1 MCHESIQSLKMINRL
16 VRLGYGGFLVERGVG
31 IQSIIEIRAS
41 LKHLSCSKK
50 LKKERPQD
58 YKKVESF
65 IYHFDK
71 IYLSRKI
78 IF

>member
-1 MCHESIQSLKMINRL
+1 MCHESIQSLKIINRL

-50 LKKERPQD
+50 LKIERPHD